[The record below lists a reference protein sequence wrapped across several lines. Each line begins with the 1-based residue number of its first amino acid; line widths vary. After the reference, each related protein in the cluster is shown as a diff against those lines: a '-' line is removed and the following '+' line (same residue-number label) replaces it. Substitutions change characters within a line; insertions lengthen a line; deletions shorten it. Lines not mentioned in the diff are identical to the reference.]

1 MYNIRITAEL
11 TNQAG
16 APVLVERT
24 EDRTG
29 LARHDLA
36 SGLHIFY
43 GWRCGGCDQ
52 SACLTAGRPEDLAEA
67 AARADAGKHASSC
80 SQPLMAVSQDRHDG
94 SPHDHDRSTAEGD
107 DDVSDRVD
115 VKVLLLFGDQA
126 EITADAA
133 DAEGVQRY
141 PAADVATDAGVAV
154 SQLPGMRLTALV
166 GDDGR
171 LSEFRTAE

>member
-1 MYNIRITAEL
+1 MDGIQFIAEL
-11 TNQAG
+11 TTRAG
-16 APVLVERT
+16 APVAVERA

-29 LARHDLA
+29 FTHHELATGRHI
-36 SGLHIFY
+36 SY
-43 GWRCGGCDQ
+43 GWRCGGCHQ
-52 SACLTAGRPEDLAEA
+52 SARLAAGRPEGLAEA
-67 AARADAGKHASSC
+67 AARADARKHAVSC
-80 SQPLMAVSQDRHDG
+80 SRLLTPESRDRHHG

>member
-1 MYNIRITAEL
+1 MDNIRITAEF

-29 LARHDLA
+29 LTRHDLA
-36 SGLHIFY
+36 SGRHIFY
-43 GWRCGGCDQ
+43 GWRCDGCDQ
-52 SACLTAGRPEDLAEA
+52 SASLTAGRPEDLAEA
-67 AARADAGKHASSC
+67 AARASAGKHASSC
-80 SQPLMAVSQDRHDG
+80 SKDRHDG

-141 PAADVATDAGVAV
+141 PAAVVAADAGVTV

-166 GDDGR
+166 GDGGR